1 MIKKSIVFA
10 AFDEEYVATIEFK
23 LAKLTEER
31 ASIEFI
37 TDAGCLEA
45 FLERP
50 KKIDVLILPY
60 GIMLPHPEAF
70 SKTSIYYLTE
80 EEMETHKHYF
90 LV

>member
-60 GIMLPHPEAF
+60 GIMLPHLLFDRRRDGCRE
-70 SKTSIYYLTE
+70 SCLHI
-80 EEMETHKHYF
+80 
-90 LV
+90 

>member
-50 KKIDVLILPY
+50 KKIGLCYRIQRLFRRQ
-60 GIMLPHPEAF
+60 AF
-70 SKTSIYYLTE
+70 TI
-80 EEMETHKHYF
+80 
-90 LV
+90 

>member
-50 KKIDVLILPY
+50 
-60 GIMLPHPEAF
+60 
-70 SKTSIYYLTE
+70 
-80 EEMETHKHYF
+80 
-90 LV
+90 

>member
-37 TDAGCLEA
+37 TDAGSVSGA
-45 FLERP
+45 
-50 KKIDVLILPY
+50 
-60 GIMLPHPEAF
+60 
-70 SKTSIYYLTE
+70 TE
-80 EEMETHKHYF
+80 ED
-90 LV
+90 

>member
-50 KKIDVLILPY
+50 KKIDVLIFLMGFCY
-60 GIMLPHPEAF
+60 RIQRLFRRQAF
-70 SKTSIYYLTE
+70 TI
-80 EEMETHKHYF
+80 
-90 LV
+90 

>member
-50 KKIDVLILPY
+50 KKIDVPD
-60 GIMLPHPEAF
+60 
-70 SKTSIYYLTE
+70 TSLWDYVTASRGFFE
-80 EEMETHKHYF
+80 DKHLLF
-90 LV
+90 DRRRDGCRESCLHI